1 MEETTNTEELENTI
15 GLNEISEVKEE
26 PVKVDEAK
34 REDKKAPKKKKHIG
48 RIIGNL
54 IFAIIAIF
62 IIFEAVIGIIN
73 MKLINEQKDPVWYL
87 NSSKREENDKTITE
101 YNLGLYRIVQTDTE
115 KDTRIVL
122 KLFFIKD

>member
-1 MEETTNTEELENTI
+1 MCGERGEKR
-15 GLNEISEVKEE
+15 SERGA
-26 PVKVDEAK
+26 DTCTAA
-34 REDKKAPKKKKHIG
+34 REDKKAPKKKRHIG

-54 IFAIIAIF
+54 IFASIARF

-87 NSSKREENDKTITE
+87 NSSKRDENDKTITE

-122 KLFFIKD
+122 KLFFIED

>member
-1 MEETTNTEELENTI
+1 MEETANAEGLENTV

-26 PVKVDEAK
+26 PVKVEEAK
-34 REDKKAPKKKKHIG
+34 KEDKKAPKKKKHIG

-122 KLFFIKD
+122 KLFFIED